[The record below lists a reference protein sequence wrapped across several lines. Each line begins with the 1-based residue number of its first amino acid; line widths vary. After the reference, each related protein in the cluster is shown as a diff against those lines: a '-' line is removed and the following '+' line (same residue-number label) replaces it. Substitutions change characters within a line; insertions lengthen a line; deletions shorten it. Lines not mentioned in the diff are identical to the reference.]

1 MNAIQFL
8 LTTTQ
13 VYFNSS
19 ETRSNI
25 KDPNLA
31 ASKVQKTKQRTN
43 AAFSL
48 EQGSSI
54 KPRADPGFY
63 PAGTWEERDKLY
75 ICNFGVVRDCICKNK
90 LLTKEE
96 KYFCGYKKWR
106 QNRKKKSQIWKSYKN
121 NKWIICS
128 FSSIYWKT
136 LEHVLNSVQLGF
148 SSCSYYSLSHLHFF
162 AFFFKKDMYLVT
174 CSWLFIRHH
183 LSAVCMFLPPQLS
196 AFNVYLSLLSP
207 RSPSPITHTLPLRP
221 THRPHGKLERIS
233 IFRLPSI
240 HP

>member
-31 ASKVQKTKQRTN
+31 ASKVQKTKQHTS

-54 KPRADPGFY
+54 KPRADLGFY
-63 PAGTWEERDKLY
+63 PAGTWEERNKLY
-75 ICNFGVVRDCICKNK
+75 IRNFGVVRDCIRKNK

-96 KYFCGYKKWR
+96 KYFCGYKNWR

-148 SSCSYYSLSHLHFF
+148 SSCGYYSVIF
-162 AFFFKKDMYLVT
+162 T
-174 CSWLFIRHH
+174 
-183 LSAVCMFLPPQLS
+183 
-196 AFNVYLSLLSP
+196 SLLFF
-207 RSPSPITHTLPLRP
+207 LRK
-221 THRPHGKLERIS
+221 TCIWWLALGFS
-233 IFRLPSI
+233 
-240 HP
+240 